1 MSCPSRCRAARGAA
15 TGSSATK
22 GRTAEGAAAVSV
34 YLDYAATTPV
44 DARVLA
50 AMLPYFSEH
59 PGNPSS
65 MHAYGQDARA
75 AVDRARVETASL
87 LGARPGEIIFT
98 SGATEADNLAILG
111 VALARRRGPGG
122 DAGRAQAAD
131 APAGHIVTST
141 IEHHAVLESC
151 HFLQERGCE
160 VTFVPVG
167 ASGVVDPDDVRRA
180 VRPDTALISIMAAN
194 NEIGTLQPLAAIGAI
209 ARERG
214 VPFHTDA
221 TQWVG
226 ALPARVDDLRVDLLS
241 LSAHKRYGPKGAG
254 ALYVRTGTPLVPLQ
268 RGGGHERGRR
278 GGTENVPGL
287 VGLGAALRIAGETI
301 DEEAERLSALR
312 DRLIE
317 GALEIRGVVLNG
329 DPARRLPNNV
339 NLSVEGTDSQ
349 SLVIGLDLRGVAVS
363 AGAACSSG
371 TLVASHVLAALGLPE
386 ERAMSAVRL
395 TLGRPTTAGDVDNAL
410 AALRAVVTQL
420 RRAA

>member
-1 MSCPSRCRAARGAA
+1 MMGI
-15 TGSSATK
+15 
-22 GRTAEGAAAVSV
+22 

-44 DARVLA
+44 DPRVLA
-50 AMLPYFSEH
+50 LMMPHFTEH
-59 PGNPSS
+59 AGNPSS
-65 MHAYGQDARA
+65 MHAFGQDARA
-75 AVDRARVETASL
+75 AVDRARVETAAL

-98 SGATEADNLAILG
+98 SGATEADNLAVVG
-111 VALARRRGPGG
+111 VALARAQDRREGGAGGPQS
-122 DAGRAQAAD
+122 RS
-131 APAGHIVTST
+131 PRLCHIVTST
-141 IEHHAVLESC
+141 IEHHAVLEAC
-151 HFLQERGCE
+151 HALQERGFD

-167 ASGVVDPDDVRRA
+167 ESGIVDPEDVRRA
-180 VRPDTALISIMAAN
+180 IRPDTALISIMAAN
-194 NEIGTLQPLAAIGAI
+194 NEIGTLQPIVEIGAI

-241 LSAHKRYGPKGAG
+241 LSAHKRYGPKGTG

-278 GGTENVPGL
+278 GGTENVPGI
-287 VGLGAALRIAGETI
+287 VGLGAALRIAGETME
-301 DEEAERLSALR
+301 EEAERLAALR

-317 GALEIRGVVLNG
+317 GALEIPGVGLNG
-329 DPARRLPNNV
+329 DRVRRLPNNV

-349 SLVIGLDLRGVAVS
+349 SLVIGLDLAGVAVS
-363 AGAACSSG
+363 AGAACTSG
-371 TLVASHVLAALGLPE
+371 TLEASHVLTALGVPE

-395 TLGRPTTAGDVDNAL
+395 TLGRPTTAAEVDQAL
-410 AALRAVVTQL
+410 GALRAVVTQL